1 MNRDFTLKCMISSK
15 FSSFVPPA
23 RELLLVNC
31 YTAFYS
37 VSFVQW
43 SFQLSHSDHIPPR
56 CIENFLFALGVF

>member
-37 VSFVQW
+37 MSFVQW
-43 SFQLSHSDHIPPR
+43 SFQLSHSDHIP
-56 CIENFLFALGVF
+56 LDV